1 MMRLIPEPEKVT
13 AKRKKINMT
22 KEVVE
27 QLEKIDWQAIKVIS
41 FDLDDTLW
49 DNSGVI
55 ERCEKETY
63 EFLCEKHP
71 PFAEHY
77 SQEALLRISEQLL
90 AEDAPHFDNMTTLR
104 KAVLKHAL
112 IETAGDL
119 NLVNQAFAIFYYW
132 RNQVTIPNIT
142 YKLLQQLSKK
152 YSLFAVS
159 NGNSNLYWLGLM
171 QYFEKHYIAGV
182 DGRAKPSAEMLH
194 RICKLKG
201 IEPKQLLHIGDSH
214 ETDIQSSIN
223 AKCQHLHI
231 DYTNIDY
238 LNTKLS

>member
-1 MMRLIPEPEKVT
+1 
-13 AKRKKINMT
+13 MT
-22 KEVVE
+22 KNVE
-27 QLEKIDWQAIKVIS
+27 EKLTKIDWQAVKVIS

-49 DNSGVI
+49 DNTGVI
-55 ERCEKETY
+55 EKCEKETY
-63 EFLCEKHP
+63 DFLCKKHP

-77 SQEALLRISEQLL
+77 SQESLLRISEQLII
-90 AEDAPHFDNMTTLR
+90 EGEPHFDNMTTLR

-119 NLVNQAFAIFYYW
+119 NLVNQAFAVFYYW
-132 RNQVTIPNIT
+132 RNQVVIPDIT
-142 YKLLQQLSKK
+142 YKLLENLSKN
-152 YSLFAVS
+152 YSLYAVS

-194 RICKLKG
+194 RICEQKN
-201 IEPKQLLHIGDSH
+201 IQPEELLHVGDNH

-223 AKCQHLHI
+223 AKCQHLEVHI
-231 DYTNIDY
+231 RNIEALYEWVTD
-238 LNTKLS
+238 